1 MKNNIYKIVLLAT
14 ILVVVGCKE
23 KVSIGSDDAHNE
35 ENENRIELTDDQLAQ
50 TEINI
55 GKVEKRKIANE
66 ITVNGMIDVPPQGNI
81 SITVPYGGFLKYTAM
96 LPGSRLKKGQL
107 IARIEN
113 PEFIEFQ
120 REYLE
125 ALANNDYLK
134 ADFVRQETLNKEEVT
149 STKVFQKAKSNY
161 LINKANI
168 QALESKLRLI
178 GINPSSVK
186 NGSVSSTVN
195 VYSPING
202 VVRDVFIN
210 TGKYFNPQDVLMD
223 ITDASDLHV
232 ELKVYEDDIPLI
244 RNGQRIRFRLANA
257 PEKWMEAEVFL
268 IGNNVREDRSIT
280 IHGHLKE
287 KNEDLLPGMFVNANI
302 EIDAQEQ
309 YAIPEEAIVR
319 FEGKNYVFKSIGKR
333 NEGENTMNDFEMV
346 EIIKETEEDGYVA
359 FSFKENSEDI
369 STLTLVLNDAFTLL
383 AKAKNSEEEGGGH
396 GH

>member
-1 MKNNIYKIVLLAT
+1 MKTTIYKTILFTA
-14 ILVVVGCKE
+14 ILVVMGCKDKTA
-23 KVSIGSDDAHNE
+23 KVIEDSHDE
-35 ENENRIELTDDQLAQ
+35 ENENLIELTDAQLAQ
-50 TEINI
+50 TEIST
-55 GKVEKRKIANE
+55 GKVEKRKIGRE

-81 SITVPYGGFLKYTAM
+81 SVTVPYGGFLKYTAM
-96 LPGSRLKKGQL
+96 LSGSRLKKGE
-107 IARIEN
+107 IVAIIEN

-134 ADFVRQETLNKEEVT
+134 ADYERQQTLNDEQIT
-149 STKVFQKAKSNY
+149 STKMFQKAKSSY
-161 LINKANI
+161 FTNKANI
-168 QALESKLRLI
+168 QALESKLSLV
-178 GINPSSVK
+178 GINPTTVRNGTISSV
-186 NGSVSSTVN
+186 VN

-202 VVRDVFIN
+202 VVRDVYVN

-257 PEKWMEAEVFL
+257 PEHWMEAEVFL
-268 IGNNVREDRSIT
+268 IGNNVRKDRSIT

-287 KNEDLLPGMFVNANI
+287 HIEDLLPGMFVNAAI
-302 EIDAQEQ
+302 EVEAVQL
-309 YAIPEEAIVR
+309 YAVPEDAIVR
-319 FEGKNYVFKSIGKR
+319 FEGKHYIFKSLGKR
-333 NEGENTMNDFEMV
+333 KEGEQTMNDYEMI
-346 EIIKETEEDGYVA
+346 EIIKGNEEEGFVA
-359 FSFKENSEDI
+359 FTFEDKTEDI
-369 STLTLVLNDAFTLL
+369 TKMDVVLKDAFTLL

>member
-1 MKNNIYKIVLLAT
+1 MKTTIYKT
-14 ILVVVGCKE
+14 ILFTAILVAMGCKDKTATVIE
-23 KVSIGSDDAHNE
+23 EAHNE
-35 ENENRIELTDDQLAQ
+35 ENENIIELTDAQLAQ
-50 TEINI
+50 TEIST
-55 GKVEKRKIANE
+55 GKVEKRKIGHE
-66 ITVNGMIDVPPQGNI
+66 ITVNGMISVPPQGNI
-81 SITVPYGGFLKYTAM
+81 SVTVPYGGFLKYTEM
-96 LPGSRLKKGQL
+96 LPGSRLKKGQ
-107 IARIEN
+107 IVATVEN

-134 ADFVRQETLNKEEVT
+134 ADFERQQTLNDEQVT
-149 STKVFQKAKSNY
+149 SIKVFQKAKSSY
-161 LINKANI
+161 LTNKANI

-178 GINPSSVK
+178 GINPTTVK
-186 NGSVSSTVN
+186 NGTISSVVN

-202 VVRDVFIN
+202 VVRDVYIN

-268 IGNNVREDRSIT
+268 IGNNVRQDRSIT

-287 KNEDLLPGMFVNANI
+287 HNEDLLPGMFVNAAI
-302 EIDAQEQ
+302 EVEAVQL

-319 FEGKNYVFKSIGKR
+319 FEGKHYIFKALGKR
-333 NEGENTMNDFEMV
+333 NEGGQLMNDFEMV
-346 EIIKETEEDGYVA
+346 EILKGNEEEGFVA
-359 FSFKENSEDI
+359 FTFEDT
-369 STLTLVLNDAFTLL
+369 SQDTPTMDVVLKDAFTLL

>member
-1 MKNNIYKIVLLAT
+1 MKNTIYKTILFTA
-14 ILVVVGCKE
+14 ILVVIGCKDKTATVIE
-23 KVSIGSDDAHNE
+23 DAHDE
-35 ENENRIELTDDQLAQ
+35 ANENLIELTDAQLNQ
-50 TEINI
+50 TEIII
-55 GKVEKRKIANE
+55 GKVEKRKIGHE

-81 SITVPYGGFLKYTAM
+81 SVTVPYGGFLKYTAM
-96 LPGSRLKKGQL
+96 LPGSRIKKGQ
-107 IARIEN
+107 IVATVEN
-113 PEFIEFQ
+113 PEFIDFQ

-134 ADFVRQETLNKEEVT
+134 ADFERQQTLNNERVT
-149 STKVFQKAKSNY
+149 STKVFQKAKSGY
-161 LINKANI
+161 LTNKANI

-178 GINPSSVK
+178 GINPATVK
-186 NGSVSSTVN
+186 NGTISSVVN

-202 VVRDVFIN
+202 VVKEVYIN
-210 TGKYFNPQDVLMD
+210 TGKYFNPQDVIMD

-287 KNEDLLPGMFVNANI
+287 HIEDLLPGMFVNAKI
-302 EIDAQEQ
+302 EVDTNQV
-309 YAIPEEAIVR
+309 YAIPEDAIVR
-319 FEGKNYVFKSIGKR
+319 FEGNAYVFKFNGTRK
-333 NEGENTMNDFEMV
+333 EGENTMNDFEMI
-346 EIIKETEEDGYVA
+346 EIEQGNAEDGFVA
-359 FSFKENSEDI
+359 ITLKDASQDI
-369 STLTLVLNDAFTLL
+369 SKISFVLGDAFTLL

>member
-1 MKNNIYKIVLLAT
+1 MKNTIYKTILFTA
-14 ILVVVGCKE
+14 ILVVIGCKDKTATVIE
-23 KVSIGSDDAHNE
+23 DAHDE
-35 ENENRIELTDDQLAQ
+35 ANENLIELTDAQLNQ
-50 TEINI
+50 TEIII
-55 GKVEKRKIANE
+55 GKVEKRKIGHE

-81 SITVPYGGFLKYTAM
+81 SVTVPYGGFLKYTAM
-96 LPGSRLKKGQL
+96 LPGSRIKKGQ
-107 IARIEN
+107 IVATVEN
-113 PEFIEFQ
+113 PEFIDFQ

-134 ADFVRQETLNKEEVT
+134 ADFERQQTLNNERVT
-149 STKVFQKAKSNY
+149 STKVFQKAKSGY
-161 LINKANI
+161 LTNKANI

-178 GINPSSVK
+178 GINPATVK
-186 NGSVSSTVN
+186 NGTISSVVN

-202 VVRDVFIN
+202 VVREVYIN
-210 TGKYFNPQDVLMD
+210 TGKYFNPQDVIMD

-287 KNEDLLPGMFVNANI
+287 HIEDLLPGMFVNAKI
-302 EIDAQEQ
+302 EVDTNQV
-309 YAIPEEAIVR
+309 YAIPEDAIVR
-319 FEGKNYVFKSIGKR
+319 FEGNAYVFKFNGTRK
-333 NEGENTMNDFEMV
+333 EGENTMNDFEMI
-346 EIIKETEEDGYVA
+346 EIEQGNAEDGFVA
-359 FSFKENSEDI
+359 ITLKDASQDI
-369 STLTLVLNDAFTLL
+369 SKISFVLGDAFTLL